1 MASRRRR
8 AAVPE
13 LPDVRDGLT
22 RTERLVLATLAELQR
37 GRAGRS
43 VSTAELWGRV
53 VESVD
58 LSPDELQALL
68 ARLGARR

>member
-1 MASRRRR
+1 M
-8 AAVPE
+8 
-13 LPDVRDGLT
+13 
-22 RTERLVLATLAELQR
+22 LATLAELQR